1 MAHRP
6 ALFVPLCG
14 FAIVVAAAAGAA
26 EPPQVT
32 VSTGDGGT
40 VAGTLAGID
49 AAGVRLTDS
58 PPGSR
63 ESVMIPAERVRG
75 VVRTGGGPTGEPR
88 RLVAHLADGST
99 IDGDDVAW
107 DGGAAI
113 GLLRPEG
120 RIEIPAARVRMVAW
134 RNADGT
140 PAGWM
145 GELPEG
151 TGADLVV
158 VGTIAGREV
167 AGREFVECAIT
178 AVAADAVTVLLDEE
192 KIPVKRSK
200 VIGLVWLRPAAA
212 DGAAGG
218 RLVVSLRGG
227 TVRADAIAWSPEGLV
242 LDDGVRLPA
251 DLFVGVDYAA
261 GRRVS
266 LAEVAAE
273 RTEVEPWFGS
283 LSRGDG
289 LAAYFAPRTIR
300 PVVAGPTA
308 PTAIVMRPRSRVVW
322 RLPAESRRLRARVA
336 LHAGPQAADAAEVI
350 VTADDREL
358 FRGRVDARDG
368 AAAESAAGPE
378 LQAGRDVQGGDA
390 TPSPRGGGIVLD
402 LDIAGARRLTVT
414 VDFPAGGG
422 LGGAVRLIDPVIE
435 R

>member
-6 ALFVPLCG
+6 ALFVALCG
-14 FAIVVAAAAGAA
+14 FAIAVAATAAA
-26 EPPQVT
+26 EPPRVA

-40 VAGTLAGID
+40 VAGTLAAID

-58 PPGSR
+58 PPGSG
-63 ESVMIPAERVRG
+63 ETVMLPAERVRG
-75 VVRTGGGPTGEPR
+75 VALTDGGPAGQPL

-107 DGGAAI
+107 DGGATI
-113 GLLRPEG
+113 DVLRAEG
-120 RIEIPAARVRMVAW
+120 RVEIPAARVRMVAW

-151 TGADLVV
+151 TGSDLVV
-158 VGTIAGREV
+158 VGTA

-212 DGAAGG
+212 AGAAGG

-227 TVRADAIAWSPEGLV
+227 TLRADAISWSPEGLV
-242 LDDGVRLPA
+242 LDDGIRLPA
-251 DLFVGVDYAA
+251 DLFAGVDYAA
-261 GRRVS
+261 GRRMS
-266 LAEVAAE
+266 LAEITAE

-289 LAAYFAPRTIR
+289 LAAYFSPRTIR
-300 PVVAGPTA
+300 QAAAGPTE

-322 RLPAESRRLRARVA
+322 RLPAESRRLRTRVVP
-336 LHAGPQAADAAEVI
+336 HAGPQAADAAEVV

-358 FRGRVDARDG
+358 FRGRVDARAG
-368 AAAESAAGPE
+368 AAAESATVPE
-378 LQAGRDVQGGDA
+378 TAAVRDVPGGEAEPTPRQAGI
-390 TPSPRGGGIVLD
+390 PLD
-402 LDIAGARRLTVT
+402 LDITGARRLTVT

-422 LGGAVRLIDPVIE
+422 LGGAVRFIDPVIE